1 MSSGAHPASQASSPG
16 MALAGKPSRA
26 GADHVRRP
34 LDEHDP
40 LRRLGRRVGNQAKP
54 GAARGEHLRRTLV
67 GRRVAQHAA
76 QPGRPLV
83 ADRDQHAAALPATA
97 QLQKRRARSH
107 TPVLAAQHA
116 RWPQQT
122 HKPSARLPKLP
133 LIHRQARP
141 SGRRQL
147 AGKPPASAA
156 SDRDTTTWARALR
169 VALGQALGNLQ
180 LERLARVQAA
190 CERCVIRA
198 TLGAA
203 PPAVPRAGLDIHR
216 AGRVAVPARVRV
228 GIGEAA
234 HRCFV
239 LRPARQLDAKRLVE
253 AAHIGAG

>member
-1 MSSGAHPASQASSPG
+1 MSGGPSTSTTHSDGSA
-16 MALAGKPSRA
+16 AGWGIKPSRVPRA
-26 GADHVRRP
+26 ASIFGARSWSARS
-34 LDEHDP
+34 
-40 LRRLGRRVGNQAKP
+40 
-54 GAARGEHLRRTLV
+54 AARR
-67 GRRVAQHAA
+67 AA
-76 QPGRPLV
+76 RRPLV
-83 ADRDQHAAALPATA
+83 ADRDQHAAALPATP
-97 QLQKRRARSH
+97 QLQQRHARPH
-107 TPVLAAQHA
+107 TPVLATQHA

-156 SDRDTTTWARALR
+156 SDRDTPTRARALR
-169 VALGQALGNLQ
+169 VAFGQAIGNLQ
-180 LERLARVQAA
+180 LKRPARVQATR
-190 CERCVIRA
+190 ERGVVRA

-239 LRPARQLDAKRLVE
+239 LRPARELDAERLVE